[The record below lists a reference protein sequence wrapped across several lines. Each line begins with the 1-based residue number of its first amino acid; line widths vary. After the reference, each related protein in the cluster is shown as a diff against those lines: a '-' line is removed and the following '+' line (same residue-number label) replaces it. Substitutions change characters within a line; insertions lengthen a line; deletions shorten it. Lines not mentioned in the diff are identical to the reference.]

1 MADFATGARA
11 ATGPQ
16 LRDAQRQRGLQM
28 LAPVGRPQGGGGV
41 WQLPRLPE
49 SSELRTWAEAQSLTE
64 LQVDACGAPAGLTA
78 LAGMERLV
86 TLRLGGLSGIVDLR
100 WLPAL
105 PRLRALRLEGF
116 GDTLASLDGIGAAP
130 ALEALALDPRG
141 GRATVESLAPLAALG
156 ELRLLVLPAV
166 VALDPSLSPLA
177 ALRKLELFHG
187 TAYFG
192 PDEYATLADSLP
204 GLRCPWFSDEA
215 WRLL

>member
-1 MADFATGARA
+1 MADFASGARA

-28 LAPVGRPQGGGGV
+28 RAPVDRPQGAGGV
-41 WQLPRLPE
+41 WQLPRAPLARD
-49 SSELRTWAEAQSLTE
+49 LRAWAEAESVTE
-64 LQVDACGAPAGLTA
+64 LQVDACATPAVLAGL
-78 LAGMERLV
+78 AGIDGLV
-86 TLRLGGLSGIVDLR
+86 TLRVGGLSGIVDLT

-116 GDTLASLDGIGAAP
+116 GDTLASLGGIGAVP

-141 GRATVESLAPLAALG
+141 GRATVQSLAPLAALT

-166 VALDPSLSPLA
+166 VALDPSLRPLA
-177 ALRKLELFHG
+177 ALHKLELFHG

-192 PDEYATLADSLP
+192 PDEYAALADSLP